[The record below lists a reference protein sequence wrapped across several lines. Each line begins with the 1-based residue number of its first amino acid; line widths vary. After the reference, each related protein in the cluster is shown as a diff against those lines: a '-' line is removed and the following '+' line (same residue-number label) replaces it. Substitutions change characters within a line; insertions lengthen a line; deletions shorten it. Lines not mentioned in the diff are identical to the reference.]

1 MFMNILYQE
10 SLGSLTPEGGQNFF
24 YEGKA
29 VANFFCTPAE
39 GGQFFFAC
47 AKGGPE
53 KIDERRSRIDGP
65 PPRKK

>member
-1 MFMNILYQE
+1 MTISYQ
-10 SLGSLTPEGGQNFF
+10 GKVGVFNFKRGGQNFLARAKGG
-24 YEGKA
+24 GKI
-29 VANFFCTPAE
+29 FCTPAE